1 MMKAKRFIVSLCCL
15 VSALFS
21 MVVYAEN
28 ISVKDGWANEIDNRS
43 LSSCPTLIKE
53 GNALL
58 ILSDKVLENLS
69 IAITSEDGRQAY
81 LELSNVTV
89 DTAYVIPIDLL
100 PAGNYCI
107 TVMQGANYVIGYFHV
122 GEKVGYVSYS
132 SLYKIS
138 NRAIPL

>member
-28 ISVKDGWANEIDNRS
+28 ISVKDGWANEFDNRS

-122 GEKVGYVSYS
+122 G
-132 SLYKIS
+132 
-138 NRAIPL
+138 

>member
-1 MMKAKRFIVSLCCL
+1 MMKTKRLIVILCCFVL
-15 VSALFS
+15 ALFS
-21 MVVYAEN
+21 TVTYAEK
-28 ISVKDGWANEIDNRS
+28 ISIKDGWANEIDNRS

-58 ILSDKVLENLS
+58 VLSDKVLENLS
-69 IAITSEDGRQAY
+69 IAIPSEDGRQVY
-81 LELSNVTV
+81 LELPNVTV

-122 GEKVGYVSYS
+122 G
-132 SLYKIS
+132 
-138 NRAIPL
+138 

>member
-89 DTAYVIPIDLL
+89 DTQHTLSPLTCFRQA
-100 PAGNYCI
+100 I
-107 TVMQGANYVIGYFHV
+107 TA
-122 GEKVGYVSYS
+122 
-132 SLYKIS
+132 SL
-138 NRAIPL
+138 

>member
-58 ILSDKVLENLS
+58 ILSDKVLGNLS

-122 GEKVGYVSYS
+122 G
-132 SLYKIS
+132 
-138 NRAIPL
+138 

>member
-89 DTAYVIPIDLL
+89 DTAYVIP
-100 PAGNYCI
+100 
-107 TVMQGANYVIGYFHV
+107 H
-122 GEKVGYVSYS
+122 
-132 SLYKIS
+132 
-138 NRAIPL
+138 

>member
-58 ILSDKVLENLS
+58 ILSDKVLENLF

-122 GEKVGYVSYS
+122 G
-132 SLYKIS
+132 
-138 NRAIPL
+138 

>member
-1 MMKAKRFIVSLCCL
+1 MKTKRLIVILCCFVL
-15 VSALFS
+15 ALFS
-21 MVVYAEN
+21 TVTYAEK
-28 ISVKDGWANEIDNRS
+28 ISIKDGWANEIDNRS

-58 ILSDKVLENLS
+58 VLSDKVLENLS
-69 IAITSEDGRQAY
+69 IAITSEDGRQVY
-81 LELSNVTV
+81 LELPDVTV

-122 GEKVGYVSYS
+122 G
-132 SLYKIS
+132 
-138 NRAIPL
+138 

>member
-1 MMKAKRFIVSLCCL
+1 MMKTKRLIVILCCFVL
-15 VSALFS
+15 ALFS
-21 MVVYAEN
+21 TVTYAEK
-28 ISVKDGWANEIDNRS
+28 ISIKDGWANEIDNRS

-58 ILSDKVLENLS
+58 VLSDKVLENLS
-69 IAITSEDGRQAY
+69 IAITSEDGRQVY

-100 PAGNYCI
+100 SAGNYCI

-122 GEKVGYVSYS
+122 G
-132 SLYKIS
+132 
-138 NRAIPL
+138 

>member
-1 MMKAKRFIVSLCCL
+1 MKKKKEHRVLRHTFMMKTKRLIVILCCFVL
-15 VSALFS
+15 ALFS
-21 MVVYAEN
+21 TVTYAEK
-28 ISVKDGWANEIDNRS
+28 ISIKDGWANEIDNRS

-58 ILSDKVLENLS
+58 VLSDKVLENLS
-69 IAITSEDGRQAY
+69 IAITSEDGRQVY
-81 LELSNVTV
+81 LELPNVTV

-122 GEKVGYVSYS
+122 G
-132 SLYKIS
+132 
-138 NRAIPL
+138 

>member
-53 GNALL
+53 GNAL
-58 ILSDKVLENLS
+58 
-69 IAITSEDGRQAY
+69 
-81 LELSNVTV
+81 
-89 DTAYVIPIDLL
+89 
-100 PAGNYCI
+100 
-107 TVMQGANYVIGYFHV
+107 
-122 GEKVGYVSYS
+122 
-132 SLYKIS
+132 
-138 NRAIPL
+138 

>member
-89 DTAYVIPIDLL
+89 DTAYVIPNDLL
-100 PAGNYCI
+100 PAGNYSI

-122 GEKVGYVSYS
+122 G
-132 SLYKIS
+132 
-138 NRAIPL
+138 

>member
-1 MMKAKRFIVSLCCL
+1 MMKTKRLIVILCCFVL
-15 VSALFS
+15 ALFS
-21 MVVYAEN
+21 TVTYAEK
-28 ISVKDGWANEIDNRS
+28 ISIKDGWANEIDNRS

-58 ILSDKVLENLS
+58 VLSDKVLENLS
-69 IAITSEDGRQAY
+69 IAITSEDGRQVY
-81 LELSNVTV
+81 LELPDVTV

-122 GEKVGYVSYS
+122 G
-132 SLYKIS
+132 
-138 NRAIPL
+138 

>member
-1 MMKAKRFIVSLCCL
+1 MKTKRLIVILCCFVL
-15 VSALFS
+15 ALFS
-21 MVVYAEN
+21 TVTYAEK
-28 ISVKDGWANEIDNRS
+28 ISIKDGWANEIDNRS

-58 ILSDKVLENLS
+58 VLSDKVLENLS
-69 IAITSEDGRQAY
+69 IAITSEDGRQVY

-107 TVMQGANYVIGYFHV
+107 TVMQGANYVIGYFLV
-122 GEKVGYVSYS
+122 G
-132 SLYKIS
+132 
-138 NRAIPL
+138 

>member
-1 MMKAKRFIVSLCCL
+1 MMKTKRLIVILCCFVL
-15 VSALFS
+15 ALFS
-21 MVVYAEN
+21 TVTYAEK
-28 ISVKDGWANEIDNRS
+28 ISIKDGWANEIDNRS

-58 ILSDKVLENLS
+58 VLSDKVLENLS
-69 IAITSEDGRQAY
+69 IAITSEDGRQVY

-122 GEKVGYVSYS
+122 G
-132 SLYKIS
+132 
-138 NRAIPL
+138 

>member
-15 VSALFS
+15 VSGVFS

-89 DTAYVIPIDLL
+89 DTAYVIPIDLP

-122 GEKVGYVSYS
+122 G
-132 SLYKIS
+132 
-138 NRAIPL
+138 